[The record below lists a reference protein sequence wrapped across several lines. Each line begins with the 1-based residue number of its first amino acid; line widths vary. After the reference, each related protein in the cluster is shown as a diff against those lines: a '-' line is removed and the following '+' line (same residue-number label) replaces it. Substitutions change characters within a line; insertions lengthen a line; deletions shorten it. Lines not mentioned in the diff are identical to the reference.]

1 MTVLIRIE
9 DESGRETRRCD
20 ARCHRADPSS
30 KAANKSRCCCGG
42 ILRGIERKG
51 VDPLSLSDDY
61 LNWVRMTVV
70 LRPGEH
76 VQMRFGA

>member
-1 MTVLIRIE
+1 MATLIRVL
-9 DESGRETRRCD
+9 DESGKETRRCD

-51 VDPLSLSDDY
+51 IDPLSLNSEY
-61 LNWVRMTVV
+61 LNWVRLTVK
-70 LRPGEH
+70 LREGEH
-76 VQMRFGA
+76 VQLRFGA